1 MRIINI
7 NYRKFTLEFLSFK
20 LHIHGDDQS
29 EEIICSDY
37 LSISYNNT
45 EGKPLCEKYR
55 GVKVIVAEEIILK
68 FITDNRHTDEGF
80 KLHYSG
86 KCIT

>member
-20 LHIHGDDQS
+20 LHIHGDDQN

-37 LSISYNNT
+37 LIISYNNT
-45 EGKPLCEKYR
+45 EGEPLCEKDQEK
-55 GVKVIVAEEIILK
+55 KVIIAEEIKLT
-68 FITDNRHTDEGF
+68 FVTDGYHTDEGF

-86 KCIT
+86 KYIM